1 MRFCVDKDFVHTM
14 LRFIITFVIL
24 FIAVPHVA
32 SQQSESAAVVAQPH
46 VDPDAYQIYA
56 VLLAAQSEK
65 FYVIRSEMTYGPDV
79 TESGIKGAREFT
91 KVWGTALA
99 DYVAKL
105 HEKRMLNRD
114 FPLDVPYKV
123 VAPAEITEL
132 FKSSVENGW
141 RAFGAQY
148 PGARGYYW
156 FSPVGFDKTK
166 THAILQMNNACG
178 GLCGY
183 GSPHFLEKTSGKWH
197 EVTVKATFSVWA
209 S

>member
-32 SQQSESAAVVAQPH
+32 SQQSESTAVVAQPY
-46 VDPDAYQIYA
+46 VDPNAYQIYA

-65 FYVIRSEMTYGPDV
+65 FYVISSEMTYGPDV

-91 KVWGTALA
+91 KVWGAALA

-123 VAPAEITEL
+123 VAP
-132 FKSSVENGW
+132 
-141 RAFGAQY
+141 
-148 PGARGYYW
+148 
-156 FSPVGFDKTK
+156 
-166 THAILQMNNACG
+166 C
-178 GLCGY
+178 
-183 GSPHFLEKTSGKWH
+183 
-197 EVTVKATFSVWA
+197 
-209 S
+209 